1 MAGQVVEC
9 VACGHVGE
17 PQFKGS
23 IWITIILLFVFF
35 PAAIVYEI
43 WRRSGDKVCDDCG
56 NSNIQAYRPN
66 QSSSQNQQRPFNNRV
81 NRRQKKD
88 SKMGLLLVAF
98 FLLMIIA
105 VVFIK
110 PDSGSSVSMPVVE
123 QKKEAYTTP
132 AATSSYQNSQV
143 SSDSSSE
150 IVSFDE
156 CKQKAQSVQLA
167 VAGTQYK
174 SAVLVDSDIAYMARI
189 CTNDGSVLVTCSA
202 PDQKMITTRSYD
214 CPL

>member
-1 MAGQVVEC
+1 MAGQTVEC

-17 PQFKGS
+17 PQVKGS

-56 NSNIQAYRPN
+56 NSNIQMYRLHQP
-66 QSSSQNQQRPFNNRV
+66 SQTQQRPFNSRV
-81 NRRQKKD
+81 NRGRKKD
-88 SKMGLLLVAF
+88 SKIGLLLVAF
-98 FLLMIIA
+98 VLLMIVAI
-105 VVFIK
+105 VFIK
-110 PDSGSSVSMPVVE
+110 PDSSSVSQAPAVE
-123 QKKEAYTTP
+123 QKKETYTAPTT
-132 AATSSYQNSQV
+132 TSSYQSSQT
-143 SSDSSSE
+143 SSDSSSTS
-150 IVSFDE
+150 VSFDE
-156 CKQKAQSVQLA
+156 CKSRALSVQLS

>member
-17 PQFKGS
+17 PQIKGNL
-23 IWITIILLFVFF
+23 WITIILLFVFF
-35 PAAIVYEI
+35 PAAIAYEI
-43 WRRSGDKVCDDCG
+43 WRRSSDKVCDGCG
-56 NSNIQAYRPN
+56 NSNIQVYRPHQA
-66 QSSSQNQQRPFNNRV
+66 QSQIQQRPFNNRAS
-81 NRRQKKD
+81 RGRKKD
-88 SKMGLLLVAF
+88 SKIGLLLVAF
-98 FLLMIIA
+98 ALLIVIA

-110 PDSGSSVSMPVVE
+110 PDDSYTPPAPVAAVKNE
-123 QKKEAYTTP
+123 PYTTP
-132 AATSSYQNSQV
+132 TTTSSYQ
-143 SSDSSSE
+143 SSSTGSPSDL
-150 IVSFDE
+150 VSFDE
-156 CKQKAQSVQLA
+156 CKSKARSVLLS